1 MDRVNEIVGHL
12 TDEEYDAVLY
22 SVMLGF
28 LERKAK
34 EKKLPFDDLYLQID
48 NKSKTIDLYFVDSKD
63 SQPLFLDETNIN
75 EVQRL
80 CCNRANYCKTN

>member
-1 MDRVNEIVGHL
+1 MKNDKENTENVTIETNN
-12 TDEEYDAVLY
+12 DAVLY

-63 SQPLFLDETNIN
+63 SQPLFLGETNIN
-75 EVQRL
+75 E
-80 CCNRANYCKTN
+80 A

>member
-1 MDRVNEIVGHL
+1 MKNDKENSQEVNIE
-12 TDEEYDAVLY
+12 TNNDAVLY
-22 SVMLGF
+22 SVMLVF

-48 NKSKTIDLYFVDSKD
+48 SKSKTIDLYFVDSKD

-75 EVQRL
+75 EV
-80 CCNRANYCKTN
+80 